1 MSQNTVF
8 PKGKI
13 IIKQGRSGTSA
24 FIIVKGKAQVIREDE
39 NGKRKALAILQEQ
52 DIFGEM
58 GLIDGRPRSATVVAI
73 EDCECSVIT
82 KEMFKN
88 LPDSNPGVKAIKKI
102 MEKRLKKIGQ

>member
-1 MSQNTVF
+1 MSENTIF

-13 IIKQGRSGTSA
+13 IIKQGRRGTSA
-24 FIIVKGKAQVIREDE
+24 FIIAKGKAQVILEDE
-39 NGKRKALAILQEQ
+39 NGKKKLLAVLKEQ

-58 GLIDGRPRSATVVAI
+58 GLIDGRPRSATVVAL

-102 MEKRLKKIGQ
+102 MENRLKKI

>member
-1 MSQNTVF
+1 MSENTIF

-13 IIKQGRSGTSA
+13 IIKQGRRGTSA
-24 FIIVKGKAQVIREDE
+24 FIIAKGKAQVILEDE
-39 NGKRKALAILQEQ
+39 NGKKKLLAVPKEQ

-58 GLIDGRPRSATVVAI
+58 GLIDGRPRSATVVAL
-73 EDCECSVIT
+73 EDFECSVIT

-102 MEKRLKKIGQ
+102 MENRLKKI

>member
-1 MSQNTVF
+1 MSENTIF

-13 IIKQGRSGTSA
+13 IIKQGRRGTSA
-24 FIIVKGKAQVIREDE
+24 FIIAKGKAQVILEDE
-39 NGKRKALAILQEQ
+39 NGKKKLLAVLKEQ

-58 GLIDGRPRSATVVAI
+58 GLIDGRPRSATVVAL

-102 MEKRLKKIGQ
+102 IENKLKKI